1 MKFTVTEAG
10 YQLTRNRG
18 RSIIM
23 LCVSLLLCGCIA
35 FYLGSI
41 TTSERALRNI
51 NESNPAVVNIC
62 NPTGDSM
69 ENLVIN
75 TIHTDLLQ
83 AGWEMKDVRLT
94 SQAAGAFS
102 KEAREQDPKGF
113 SGGDTKILGI
123 NCVEAMGTPD
133 QRYITY
139 MDGYDGSCF
148 SGSEPLCII
157 SEDYAGENNISPG
170 DELSMPMYLCKY
182 RSDRRP
188 VYYPIFDSDTW
199 GGDEFE
205 TPPDWTLKVV
215 GTFSHKLGAY
225 HQADVYLP
233 VQWLRDTMDSQDLP
247 FNDFRYSRLGKFSYN
262 TFQCSPVDSMKLN
275 EMKLKFL
282 DMGFGI
288 PFYMPISGQSD
299 FVDFSAGRSIWMDDE
314 DFIKTAEKLA
324 GTVRMYK
331 AFMAPFFLV
340 VVLLVTLAVLLVLRG
355 ARRDMALALSI
366 GREKRDIAFVH
377 LLSSLSAQGLG
388 CLIALPGV
396 LLLARVDILTALI
409 ICGAFLLCA
418 VIGDIMGLWGLLRF
432 DALEL
437 LTKTD

>member
-1 MKFTVTEAG
+1 MKFTVTEAR

-18 RSIIM
+18 RSVIM

-69 ENLVIN
+69 EDLVIN
-75 TIHTDLLQ
+75 TVHTDLLQ

-94 SQAAGAFS
+94 SQAAGAYS
-102 KEAREQDPKGF
+102 KEAREQDPKEF
-113 SGGDTKILGI
+113 SGGDTKMLGI

-133 QRYITY
+133 LRYITY

-157 SEDYAGENNISPG
+157 SEDYARENDISPG
-170 DELSMPMYLCKY
+170 DELSMPIYLCKY

-188 VYYPIFDSDTW
+188 AYYPIFGSGTL
-199 GGDEFE
+199 GGDEFK

-233 VQWLRDTMDSQDLP
+233 AQWLRDTMDSIGD
-247 FNDFRYSRLGKFSYN
+247 FSYS

-282 DMGFGI
+282 EMGFGM
-288 PFYMPISGQSD
+288 PFYMPVSGQSD

-324 GTVRMYK
+324 GTVRIYK

-396 LLLARVDILTALI
+396 LLLAGVDILTALI

-418 VIGDIMGLWGLLRF
+418 AAGDIIGLWGLLRF
-432 DALEL
+432 DAMEL